1 MVLGITG
8 NIGCG
13 KTTVAKMFEKLG
25 AQVIEADKVGH
36 LLLKRKKVKERLVR
50 AYGRSILDERGE
62 VVRKNLRGI
71 VFKDRKKLTQLNR
84 ILHPLMAEEMKKM
97 ISSSPRPLIVVDAAV
112 LFEAGWQSLVDKVLV
127 VTSSYETQIRRIKET
142 TNLSLEELEGIMQAQ
157 LPQEEKVKRA
167 DYVIENEGSLDELES
182 KVKKLW
188 EEVLSCR

>member
-50 AYGRSILDERGE
+50 AFGRSILDERGE

-127 VTSSYETQIRRIKET
+127 VTSSFETQMRRIKET

>member
-50 AYGRSILDERGE
+50 AFGRSILDERGE

>member
-50 AYGRSILDERGE
+50 AFGRSILDERGE

-142 TNLSLEELEGIMQAQ
+142 TNLSLGELEGIMQAQ

>member
-50 AYGRSILDERGE
+50 AFGRSILDERGE

-142 TNLSLEELEGIMQAQ
+142 TNLSLEEIEGIMQAQ

>member
-50 AYGRSILDERGE
+50 AFGRSILDERGE

-97 ISSSPRPLIVVDAAV
+97 ISSSPRSLIVVDAAV

>member
-50 AYGRSILDERGE
+50 VFGRSILDERGE

-97 ISSSPRPLIVVDAAV
+97 ISSSPRSLIVVDAAV

-142 TNLSLEELEGIMQAQ
+142 TNLSLGELEGIMQAQ

>member
-50 AYGRSILDERGE
+50 AFGRSILDERGE

-127 VTSSYETQIRRIKET
+127 VTSSYETQMRRIKEA

>member
-50 AYGRSILDERGE
+50 AFGRSILDERGE

-167 DYVIENEGSLDELES
+167 DYVIENEGSLDELEG

>member
-50 AYGRSILDERGE
+50 AFGRSILDERGE

-127 VTSSYETQIRRIKET
+127 VTSSYETQMRRIKET
-142 TNLSLEELEGIMQAQ
+142 TNLSLEEIKGIMQAQ

>member
-25 AQVIEADKVGH
+25 AQVIEADEVGH

-50 AYGRSILDERGE
+50 AFGRSILDERGE

-127 VTSSYETQIRRIKET
+127 VTSSYETQMRRIKEA

-167 DYVIENEGSLDELES
+167 DYVIELSLIHI
-182 KVKKLW
+182 
-188 EEVLSCR
+188 

>member
-50 AYGRSILDERGE
+50 AFGRSILDERGE

-97 ISSSPRPLIVVDAAV
+97 ISSSPRSLIVVDAAV

-127 VTSSYETQIRRIKET
+127 VTSSFETQIRRIKET

>member
-36 LLLKRKKVKERLVR
+36 FLLKRKKVKERLVR
-50 AYGRSILDERGE
+50 AFGRSILDEKGE

-97 ISSSPRPLIVVDAAV
+97 ISSSSRPLIVVDAAV

-127 VTSSYETQIRRIKET
+127 VTSSFETQMRRIKET
-142 TNLSLEELEGIMQAQ
+142 TSLSLEELKGIMQAQ
-157 LPQEEKVKRA
+157 LPQKEKVKRA

-188 EEVLSCR
+188 EEVFSCQ

>member
-50 AYGRSILDERGE
+50 AFGRSILDERGE

-127 VTSSYETQIRRIKET
+127 VTSSYETQMRRIKET